1 MQQSN
6 NPFSTMQQSTIERIR
21 AATHEVFNTMLA
33 MEVEGG
39 EAYVETEG
47 SPSSEGVVAL
57 IGLAGRWV
65 GTASLSCS
73 APFACKIASQ
83 MLMMDAQAVDGDVLD
98 AVAEIA
104 NMIIGNVKTGLEQD
118 LGPMGMS
125 IPTII
130 FGKNFSARS
139 AGSEEWLTVPFT
151 CDAERIEVK
160 FCLTPNRVGRTH
172 PPTSYALEG
181 IHVGGAEKEQ

>member
-1 MQQSN
+1 MH
-6 NPFSTMQQSTIERIR
+6 ERTSERVCR
-21 AATHEVFNTMLA
+21 AANEVFATMLA
-33 MEVEGG
+33 MEIVAGQPFI
-39 EAYVETEG
+39 ETEA

-57 IGLAGRWV
+57 IGLAGEWV

-73 APFACKIASQ
+73 APFACRIASQ
-83 MLMMDAQAVDGDVLD
+83 MLMINAESVDSEVLD
-98 AVAEIA
+98 AVAEVA
-104 NMIIGNVKTGLEQD
+104 NMVIGNVKTELEQD

-151 CDAERIEVK
+151 CENEQIEVK
-160 FCLTPNRVGRTH
+160 FCLAPSRGGRVMS
-172 PPTSYALEG
+172 PTSYALQG
-181 IHVGGAEKEQ
+181 VACRGHFGAPAEKE

>member
-1 MQQSN
+1 MHKKN
-6 NPFSTMQQSTIERIR
+6 AERICT
-21 AATHEVFNTMLA
+21 AATEVFSTMLA
-33 MEVEGG
+33 MEIVPG
-39 EAYVETEG
+39 EAYVERDAA
-47 SPSSEGVVAL
+47 PSSEGVVAL
-57 IGLAGRWV
+57 IGLAGEWV

-73 APFACKIASQ
+73 APFACRIASQ

-98 AVAEIA
+98 AVAEVA
-104 NMIIGNVKTGLEQD
+104 NMIIGNVKTGLESD

-151 CDAERIEVK
+151 CEGEHVEVK
-160 FCLTPNRVGRTH
+160 FCLAPSRGGRTIS
-172 PPTSYALEG
+172 PTSYALQGVACRGRVTAE
-181 IHVGGAEKEQ
+181 EKE

>member
-1 MQQSN
+1 MHPQG
-6 NPFSTMQQSTIERIR
+6 TAERIC
-21 AATHEVFNTMLA
+21 AATEEVFTTMLSLETVA
-33 MEVEGG
+33 G
-39 EAYVETEG
+39 EPYLETAA

-57 IGLAGRWV
+57 IGLAGDWV

-73 APFACKIASQ
+73 APFACRIASQ
-83 MLMMDAQAVDGDVLD
+83 MLMMDAPSVDGDVLD
-98 AVAEIA
+98 AVAEVA
-104 NMIIGNVKTGLEQD
+104 NMIIGNVKTGLELD

-151 CDAERIEVK
+151 CEAERVEVK
-160 FCLTPNRVGRTH
+160 FCLTPNRGGRAI
-172 PPTSYALEG
+172 PVASYALQG
-181 IHVGGAEKEQ
+181 VACSTHGGGDAKGKE

>member
-1 MQQSN
+1 MHERN
-6 NPFSTMQQSTIERIR
+6 IERIR
-21 AATHEVFNTMLA
+21 TATHEVFETMLA
-33 MEVEGG
+33 MQVTPG
-39 EAYVETEG
+39 EAFVEREAA
-47 SPSSEGVVAL
+47 PSSEGVVAL
-57 IGLAGRWV
+57 IGLAGEWV

-73 APFACKIASQ
+73 APFACRIASQ
-83 MLMMDAQAVDGDVLD
+83 MLMMEAQSVDGDVLD
-98 AVAEIA
+98 AVAEMA

-151 CDAERIEVK
+151 CEEERIEVK
-160 FCLTPNRVGRTH
+160 FCLAPSRGGRILS
-172 PPTSYALEG
+172 PTSYALEG
-181 IHVGGAEKEQ
+181 VHVGGQTAGKE

>member
-1 MQQSN
+1 MHPQG
-6 NPFSTMQQSTIERIR
+6 TVERIC
-21 AATHEVFNTMLA
+21 AATQEVFTTMLSLETVA
-33 MEVEGG
+33 G
-39 EAYVETEG
+39 ESYVETTA

-57 IGLAGRWV
+57 IGLAGDWI
-65 GTASLSCS
+65 GTASLNCS
-73 APFACKIASQ
+73 GPFACKIASQ
-83 MLMMDAQAVDGDVLD
+83 MLMMDAQSVDGDVLD

-151 CDAERIEVK
+151 CQGERLEVK
-160 FCLTPNRVGRTH
+160 FCLAPNRSGRTASI
-172 PPTSYALEG
+172 TSYALQG
-181 IHVGGAEKEQ
+181 VPCSSK

>member
-1 MQQSN
+1 
-6 NPFSTMQQSTIERIR
+6 MQQSTIERICT
-21 AATHEVFNTMLA
+21 ASHEVFNTMLA
-33 MEVEGG
+33 MEIVNG
-39 EAYVETEG
+39 EAYVEKEA

-57 IGLAGRWV
+57 IGLAGEWV

-73 APFACKIASQ
+73 APFACRIASQ
-83 MLMMDAQAVDGDVLD
+83 MLMMDAQSVDSDVLD
-98 AVAEIA
+98 AVAEVA
-104 NMIIGNVKTGLEQD
+104 NMIIGNVKTELERD

-151 CDAERIEVK
+151 CDGERIEVK
-160 FCLTPNRVGRTH
+160 CCLVPSRSGRVLS
-172 PPTSYALEG
+172 PTSYALQGVACRGQVAG
-181 IHVGGAEKEQ
+181 ISAQKE